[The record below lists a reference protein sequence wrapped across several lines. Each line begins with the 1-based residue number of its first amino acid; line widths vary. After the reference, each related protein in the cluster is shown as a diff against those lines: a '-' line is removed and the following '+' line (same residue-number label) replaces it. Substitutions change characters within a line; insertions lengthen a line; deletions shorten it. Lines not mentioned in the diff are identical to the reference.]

1 MLSQCP
7 QCHTIFHVSDTDV
20 GARHGLV
27 RCGHCRS
34 IFHAVQNQVTGFEA
48 ESVTPEA
55 EAEFPEPESEPAET
69 RSEATQGPAEP
80 TELEAE
86 LPKTE
91 AEPEASESVTPEAE
105 AEFPGPESEP
115 AETRSEATQGPAE
128 PTELEAELPK
138 TEAEPQASESV
149 TPEAEAEFPEPESQP
164 AETRSEGAQSRTEP
178 PEDGAERLE
187 AAPTETGAQPPE
199 SVTGTREP
207 GDVRRE
213 PDAASAGA
221 GAVPEPMRHLEPV
234 RPDDEQSVESM
245 DTDTSPDPYA
255 IPDNP
260 DWLEHEAPAS
270 EDEPESEYPQVEEIL
285 IEAPTSMGFG
295 LDTSID
301 EEEDADDRGSAASGQ
316 RADGSEREN
325 DTGMDAR
332 GRRAPPLS
340 DASADTLEDAMTTPL
355 ESPYRARD
363 IRMVELPQPQPFKT
377 ASLTLLA
384 VLLGLLLI
392 WQVRAFYLD
401 ELAQIPLFRPYLE
414 QLCGPLG
421 CSLPPRRDFAR
432 IELADTSISV
442 NTEVPGALEIRAG
455 LVNNAHFPQPY
466 PPLRVTLTDRE
477 GRVVGRRTYLPDD
490 YRPDAGQALLP
501 IRERQDVTIDLAQ
514 PERNIVGYEVE
525 LVTPR

>member
-7 QCHTIFHVSDTDV
+7 QCHTIFDVSDTDA

-34 IFHAVQNQVTGFEA
+34 IFHAVQNKVTGFETESGSAPAVRDGETPSPPSDETVTPEPDLVDMDTGPCPEPESGAAARHADTETVEAEPRTA
-48 ESVTPEA
+48 ESVAPEA
-55 EAEFPEPESEPAET
+55 EAEAPETRSEAEQRPVEPTEVEAEPPETEAEPPISESVTLEAEAESPAPESEPAES
-69 RSEATQGPAEP
+69 RNEAAQVP
-80 TELEAE
+80 TES
-86 LPKTE
+86 
-91 AEPEASESVTPEAE
+91 PEIEAE
-105 AEFPGPESEP
+105 A
-115 AETRSEATQGPAE
+115 Q
-128 PTELEAELPK
+128 
-138 TEAEPQASESV
+138 
-149 TPEAEAEFPEPESQP
+149 
-164 AETRSEGAQSRTEP
+164 P
-178 PEDGAERLE
+178 PEDEAERPEL
-187 AAPTETGAQPPE
+187 APTETEAQPPE
-199 SVTGTREP
+199 PVTDKQEPERVPVSVP
-207 GDVRRE
+207 
-213 PDAASAGA
+213 
-221 GAVPEPMRHLEPV
+221 HLETV
-234 RPDDEQSVESM
+234 RPEDEHTGESTEADM
-245 DTDTSPDPYA
+245 SPDPYA
-255 IPDNP
+255 IPDKP
-260 DWLEHEAPAS
+260 DWLEAEAAPAS
-270 EDEPESEYPQVEEIL
+270 QAEPESEYPQVEEIL

-295 LDTSID
+295 LDASLD
-301 EEEDADDRGSAASGQ
+301 EEEDAGDRESAASAQ
-316 RADGSEREN
+316 RADGSEN
-325 DTGMDAR
+325 DSSMDAR

-340 DASADTLEDAMTTPL
+340 GASADALEDAMTAPL

-363 IRMVELPQPQPFKT
+363 IRMVELPQPRPFKT

-421 CSLPPRRDFAR
+421 CSLPPRRDFAS
-432 IELADTSISV
+432 IELADTSISI
-442 NTEVPGALEIRAG
+442 NPEVPGALEIRAG

-501 IRERQDVTIDLAQ
+501 IRQRQDVTIDLAQ
-514 PERNIVGYEVE
+514 PERNVVGYEVE